1 MKITVTHDD
10 GATVDIT
17 EAVQVVY
24 DNMFSWMSSA
34 SGYLDYEEAKTLAHL
49 SKSCRFSDAEERQ
62 ADVEAKGLYAAGQR
76 ERELRHQE
84 RLGGGRLAAYPP
96 PGW

>member
-10 GATVDIT
+10 GETVDIT
-17 EAVQVVY
+17 EGVQVVY
-24 DNMFSWMSSA
+24 DSMFSWMASA
-34 SGYLDYEEAKTLAHL
+34 SGYLDHEEAKTLAHL

-62 ADVEAKGLYAAGQR
+62 ADVEATGLYAASQR
-76 ERELRHQE
+76 ERELRRQE
-84 RLGGGRLAAYPP
+84 QFGGHLAAYPP